1 MDLLKLMVE
10 LLFDC
15 SWFDETCDGIKYLP
29 SEKSSIADSI
39 NRNFARIRID
49 SHNSLPIENI
59 LTFHN
64 AIVLIRSIVNKY
76 KNHYYANI
84 FLGKGSYKDKS
95 GTKSFLLI
103 NISNKCLYIINTIF
117 W

>member
-15 SWFDETCDGIKYLP
+15 SWFDETCDGI
-29 SEKSSIADSI
+29 
-39 NRNFARIRID
+39 
-49 SHNSLPIENI
+49 
-59 LTFHN
+59 
-64 AIVLIRSIVNKY
+64 VLIKSVINKY

-95 GTKSFLLI
+95 DTKSFLLI
-103 NISNKCLYIINTIF
+103 NINNECLYIINTIF
-117 W
+117 

>member
-15 SWFDETCDGIKYLP
+15 TWFDETCDGIKYLS

-39 NRNFARIRID
+39 NRNFARIRTD
-49 SHNSLPIENI
+49 SYNSLPIENI

-64 AIVLIRSIVNKY
+64 V
-76 KNHYYANI
+76 NI
-84 FLGKGSYKDKS
+84 FRKR
-95 GTKSFLLI
+95 FI
-103 NISNKCLYIINTIF
+103 
-117 W
+117 